1 MPPLAPIA
9 PAQPTP
15 RLSLMRIREIEA
27 NLQAENR
34 TLVCL
39 WHVGWDIVLF
49 EHVFSENYPDGQVRK
64 S

>member
-1 MPPLAPIA
+1 
-9 PAQPTP
+9 
-15 RLSLMRIREIEA
+15 MRIREIEA